1 MPGMR
6 AGTSECS
13 DDFSPAE
20 KREEV
25 KYEEASE
32 VEGSESWTTRLYLK
46 VQWVQNPIPESWTK
60 TDWVESVKHSIDHCR
75 HRPFGL
81 CHAK

>member
-6 AGTSECS
+6 AGTSGCS

-20 KREEV
+20 KWEEV

-46 VQWVQNPIPESWTK
+46 SWIK
-60 TDWVESVKHSIDHCR
+60 TDWAESVKHSIDNCR
-75 HRPFGL
+75 RRPFGL
-81 CHAK
+81 CDAKC

>member
-1 MPGMR
+1 MQVIMPGMR
-6 AGTSECS
+6 VGTSGCS

-20 KREEV
+20 KGKEV

-46 VQWVQNPIPESWTK
+46 VQ
-60 TDWVESVKHSIDHCR
+60 
-75 HRPFGL
+75 
-81 CHAK
+81 